1 MHFQK
6 SNNIKLLLCSLI
18 SINLF
23 ANEFS
28 LNNQEILSDTRK
40 KSIDLSQEKANE
52 DSEKLK
58 KDWVNPITY
67 NYTKNFGEEY
77 KNEKSVIS
85 IDQPIFRSGGIYE
98 AIKYANSTQK
108 YANLEISQQRK
119 ELIYTATN
127 HLFLIKKTDL
137 NIQKAKLSLMNA
149 KIDVTRKKEQ
159 VLNGFLDSS
168 YLDNALLTQN
178 EAKHSLVD
186 LKYQKQELINNFNN
200 ISSKDYTNFSLPTLK
215 IFNEKEYL
223 DNNIEI
229 KKAQAD
235 IEKKDHFK
243 GVTQANYLPSL
254 SAFYTYTNNHFKD
267 GISSLDD
274 NSQTYGLRVTVPF
287 DIRTFNDIESKKL
300 DYLKSKVD
308 LQNKITDEK
317 TYFKSKLEKISML
330 DDRINITKED
340 LNIYDSILSII
351 YEEKE
356 AQLKTQ
362 SDLDTLQN
370 SQKIKVIDLKTYEID
385 KQIELLSVY
394 TKLHN

>member
-18 SINLF
+18 SLNLF

-28 LNNQEILSDTRK
+28 LNNEEILSDTRK
-40 KSIDLSQEKANE
+40 KSFDLTQEKANE
-52 DSEKLK
+52 DSAKLK
-58 KDWVNPITY
+58 KDWINPITY

-108 YANLEISQQRK
+108 YADLEISQERK
-119 ELIYTATN
+119 TLIHTATN
-127 HLFLIKKTDL
+127 YLFLIKKTDL
-137 NIQKAKLSLMNA
+137 NIQKAQLSLMNA
-149 KIDVTRKKEQ
+149 KIDVNRKKEQ

-168 YLDNALLTQN
+168 YLDDALLTQN
-178 EAKHSLVD
+178 SAKHTLVD
-186 LKYQKQELINNFNN
+186 LKYQKQELMNNFHN
-200 ISSKDYTNFSLPTLK
+200 IASKNYTEFSLPTLK
-215 IFNEKEYL
+215 MFSEKDYL

-229 KKAQAD
+229 KKAEANID
-235 IEKKDHFK
+235 KKDNFK
-243 GVTQANYLPSL
+243 GVTAANYLPSL
-254 SAFYTYTNNHFKD
+254 NAFYTYTDNHFKD
-267 GISSLDD
+267 GQSLSE
-274 NSQTYGLRVTVPF
+274 NTQVYGLRLTIPF

-317 TYFKSKLEKISML
+317 TFFKSKLEKINMIE
-330 DDRINITKED
+330 DRITITKED

-351 YEEKE
+351 NEEKE

-394 TKLHN
+394 TKLHY

>member
-6 SNNIKLLLCSLI
+6 SSNIKLLLCSLI
-18 SINLF
+18 SLNLF

-28 LNNQEILSDTRK
+28 LNNEEILSDTRK
-40 KSIDLSQEKANE
+40 KSFDLTQEKANE
-52 DSEKLK
+52 DSAKLK
-58 KDWVNPITY
+58 KDWINPITY

-108 YANLEISQQRK
+108 YADLEISQERK
-119 ELIYTATN
+119 TLIHTATN
-127 HLFLIKKTDL
+127 YLFLIKKTDL
-137 NIQKAKLSLMNA
+137 NIQKAQLSLMNA
-149 KIDVTRKKEQ
+149 KIDVNRKKEQ

-168 YLDNALLTQN
+168 YLDDALLTQN
-178 EAKHSLVD
+178 SAKHTLVD
-186 LKYQKQELINNFNN
+186 LKYQKQELINNFHN
-200 ISSKDYTNFSLPTLK
+200 IASKNYTEFSLPTLK
-215 IFNEKEYL
+215 MFSEKDYL

-229 KKAQAD
+229 KKAEANID
-235 IEKKDHFK
+235 KKDNFK
-243 GVTQANYLPSL
+243 GVTAANYLPSL
-254 SAFYTYTNNHFKD
+254 NAFYTYTDNHFKD
-267 GISSLDD
+267 GQSLSE
-274 NSQTYGLRVTVPF
+274 NTQVYGLRLTIPF

-317 TYFKSKLEKISML
+317 TFFKSKLEKINMIE
-330 DDRINITKED
+330 DRITITKED

-351 YEEKE
+351 NEEKE

-394 TKLHN
+394 TKLHY

>member
-18 SINLF
+18 SLNLF

-28 LNNQEILSDTRK
+28 LNNEEILSDTRK
-40 KSIDLSQEKANE
+40 KSFDLTQEKANE
-52 DSEKLK
+52 DSAKLK
-58 KDWVNPITY
+58 KDWINPITY

-108 YANLEISQQRK
+108 YADLEISQERK
-119 ELIYTATN
+119 TLIHTATN
-127 HLFLIKKTDL
+127 YLFLIKKTDL
-137 NIQKAKLSLMNA
+137 NIQKAQLSLMNA
-149 KIDVTRKKEQ
+149 KIDVNRKKEQ

-168 YLDNALLTQN
+168 YLDDALLTQN
-178 EAKHSLVD
+178 SAKHTLVD
-186 LKYQKQELINNFNN
+186 LKYQKQELMNNFHN
-200 ISSKDYTNFSLPTLK
+200 IASKNYTEFSLPTLK
-215 IFNEKEYL
+215 MFSEKDYL

-229 KKAQAD
+229 KKAEANID
-235 IEKKDHFK
+235 KKDNFK
-243 GVTQANYLPSL
+243 GVTAANYLPSL
-254 SAFYTYTNNHFKD
+254 NAFYTYTDNHFKD
-267 GISSLDD
+267 GQSLSE
-274 NSQTYGLRVTVPF
+274 NTQVYGLRLTIPF

-317 TYFKSKLEKISML
+317 TFFKSKLEKINMIE
-330 DDRINITKED
+330 DRINITKED

-351 YEEKE
+351 NEEKE

-394 TKLHN
+394 AKLHY

>member
-6 SNNIKLLLCSLI
+6 STNIKVLLCSLL
-18 SINLF
+18 SLNLF
-23 ANEFS
+23 ASEFS

-40 KSIDLSQEKANE
+40 KSIDLSQEKVNE
-52 DSEKLK
+52 DSKKLK
-58 KDWVNPITY
+58 KDWINPITY
-67 NYTKNFGEEY
+67 KYTKNFGEEY

-98 AIKYANSTQK
+98 AIKYADSTQK

-119 ELIYTATN
+119 DLIYTATN
-127 HLFLIKKTDL
+127 YLFLIKKTDL
-137 NIQKAKLSLMNA
+137 NIQKAQLSLMNA

-200 ISSKDYTNFSLPTLK
+200 IASKDYTKFSLPTLK
-215 IFNEKEYL
+215 MFNEKDYL
-223 DNNIEI
+223 SNNIEI

-235 IEKKDHFK
+235 IENKDHIK
-243 GVTQANYLPSL
+243 GLTTANYLPSL

-274 NSQTYGLRVTVPF
+274 NSQTYGLRVTVPL

-300 DYLKSKVD
+300 DYLKSKVA
-308 LQNKITDEK
+308 LENKITDEK
-317 TYFKSKLEKISML
+317 TFFKSKLEKISMI

-370 SQKIKVIDLKTYEID
+370 SQKIKAIDLKTYELD